1 MQSPMS
7 LAEVCEYL
15 DTGQASL
22 YRVCQEHFGMGI
34 IEMMMQ
40 VRLEESRRALIMN
53 KHLADSMEAQ
63 FAMWLCGMDLSI
75 RDGMQGDTSPVL
87 VSCQV
92 RHLSIPSGMNDESRP
107 ICFSACC

>member
-22 YRVCQEHFGMGI
+22 LSCLPGHFGMGI

-40 VRLEESRRALIMN
+40 VRLEESRRA
-53 KHLADSMEAQ
+53 
-63 FAMWLCGMDLSI
+63 
-75 RDGMQGDTSPVL
+75 
-87 VSCQV
+87 
-92 RHLSIPSGMNDESRP
+92 
-107 ICFSACC
+107 